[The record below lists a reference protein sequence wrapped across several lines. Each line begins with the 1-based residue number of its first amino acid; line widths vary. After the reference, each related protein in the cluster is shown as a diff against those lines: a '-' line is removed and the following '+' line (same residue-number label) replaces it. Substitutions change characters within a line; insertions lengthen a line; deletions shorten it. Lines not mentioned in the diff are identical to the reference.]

1 MKPDRLE
8 CLVEVIIHST
18 FGFGA
23 GKVTPSM
30 KINRQPN
37 SLSLTRNEKVLK
49 DEQHTF
55 SLDGDVRGGLIP
67 DWPS

>member
-18 FGFGA
+18 FGA

-30 KINRQPN
+30 KINRQAN
-37 SLSLTRNEKVLK
+37 SVSLTRNGKVLK
-49 DEQHTF
+49 DEQNTF

-67 DWPS
+67 D